1 MHLVT
6 SAQLEAWYT
15 RVLRRASTQNILR
28 FQDNINAK
36 KRSVGFLFEPGH
48 ANAASTSTSTST
60 HAADGAASSLRNMP
74 LLPDN
79 DCLTRRV
86 QNELVREAEL
96 DAAEETR
103 VKKAQT
109 SRRPRLARPRSE
121 KRVKSVV
128 KQMRGDNAS
137 GARLKRHTHTSLR
150 AVL

>member
-48 ANAASTSTSTST
+48 ANAASTSTST
-60 HAADGAASSLRNMP
+60 HAAGGAASSLRNMP

>member
-48 ANAASTSTSTST
+48 ANAASTSTST
-60 HAADGAASSLRNMP
+60 HAADGPASSLRNMP

-103 VKKAQT
+103 VKKAPT